1 MLTCF
6 TVMEVPQVIVVVPE
20 SQPVTY
26 GQPVALWQQ
35 LLASLWLASPCL
47 ASPWLASP
55 CLASAYLASL
65 WLVSPCL
72 ASPWLASPCLAQGED
87 DEAQKAHPLGFH
99 CLSLEG
105 RRLTG

>member
-26 GQPVALWQQ
+26 GQPVALWHQ
-35 LLASLWLASPCL
+35 LLDWPWLASPCLASLWLASPCM

-55 CLASAYLASL
+55 CLVSA
-65 WLVSPCL
+65 
-72 ASPWLASPCLAQGED
+72 WLASPCLAQGED
-87 DEAQKAHPLGFH
+87 EEAQKAHPLGFH

-105 RRLTG
+105 RRLAG